1 MTIGR
6 VDSTPNTVSLLDL
19 DAQLDLQL
27 SGDPATG
34 IAALLL
40 LSARDARHQTK
51 AAAQAEEQ
59 HLCQL
64 EDEQVEHMY
73 DQADAT
79 RAAGRARGA
88 GLILGG
94 GVNIAGASFG
104 YGKDAGTRDP
114 LAQGSSGAGKAIEG
128 GLNLV
133 GTEYD
138 FEANVQAAQATASG
152 NRAKQVERRLQDLSE
167 QQSDAAQLARAAIQS
182 ASDLTQAQTAT
193 DQATIFLRG

>member
-6 VDSTPNTVSLLDL
+6 VDSTPSTASLLDL

-27 SGDPATG
+27 GGDPATG

-51 AAAQAEEQ
+51 AVTQAEEQ

-79 RAAGRARGA
+79 RTAGRARGA
-88 GLILGG
+88 GLILSGG
-94 GVNIAGASFG
+94 ANIAGASFG
-104 YGKDAGTRDP
+104 YGKDATSCN
-114 LAQGSSGAGKAIEG
+114 LISQGYSGAGKAIEG

-138 FEANVQAAQATASG
+138 FEANVHAAQATDSG

-167 QQSDAAQLARAAIQS
+167 QQSDAAQLARTAIQS
-182 ASDLTQAQTAT
+182 ASDLTQARTAT